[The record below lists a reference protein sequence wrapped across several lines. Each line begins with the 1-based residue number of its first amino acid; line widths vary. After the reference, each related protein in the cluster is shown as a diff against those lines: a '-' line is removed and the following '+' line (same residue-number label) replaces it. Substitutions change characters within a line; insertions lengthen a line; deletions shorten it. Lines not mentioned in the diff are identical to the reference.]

1 MPDTIDYVGAIGSIV
16 AGIAVGGPVNPV
28 GWALTAGGLA
38 VLAKMGADSYSE
50 HKGAEAQKAN
60 GVSLIY
66 IPGDMHSANQF
77 VHVRGGMAFQADQS
91 CPWLWREDPK
101 FQPKAWYRCTRAT
114 ERWPK
119 GSKRQGIWKFEMYY
133 H

>member
-1 MPDTIDYVGAIGSIV
+1 MPDIIDYVATIGGGV
-16 AGIAVGGPVNPV
+16 VGMVHPV
-28 GWALTAGGLA
+28 GWAITACGLA
-38 VLAKMGADSYSE
+38 RMGADSYLE
-50 HKGAEAQKAN
+50 HKGAEVQKAN
-60 GVSLIY
+60 GVALTY
-66 IPGDMHSANQF
+66 IPGDLHSACQF

-101 FQPKAWYRCTRAT
+101 FQPKAWYRCIRAT